1 MNIRSHDIKDKKT
14 KKSKKGINDNISYLP
29 ENNIDINDDIISRKE
44 FNIFKMNVEQIRFVN
59 KFKKDEE
66 DRKNQL
72 NSKYLELTSY
82 QLFVQ
87 NYINPN
93 TPYSRLLLK
102 WSTGFGK
109 TIGSIAIAINF
120 IKFYGKRSIDIKEEN
135 MGFVYFIGFTRHI
148 FKEEWIKYTEFG
160 FITNEEITRLN
171 ILKKNAHNGSIDD
184 IGKL

>member
-66 DRKNQL
+66 DRNIIPRLDIKNQL

-87 NYINPN
+87 NYIN
-93 TPYSRLLLK
+93 
-102 WSTGFGK
+102 
-109 TIGSIAIAINF
+109 
-120 IKFYGKRSIDIKEEN
+120 
-135 MGFVYFIGFTRHI
+135 
-148 FKEEWIKYTEFG
+148 
-160 FITNEEITRLN
+160 
-171 ILKKNAHNGSIDD
+171 
-184 IGKL
+184 